1 MVAQTIKLLAIV
13 GPTASGKTSLSID
26 IAKQFNGE
34 IIAADSRTVYKY
46 LDIGTAKPTV
56 KEQSGIKHWALDVV
70 GPGQKFTVAS
80 FKELAIYAIKD
91 IRSRGKLPIIVG
103 GSGLYVDAVLYD
115 YSFAPENPEFRKK
128 LETLGNLKLIEMI
141 KQQGLKLP
149 ENYKNKRYLIR
160 TLEKGYNEPQ
170 KKELSRDTLII
181 GINPPKEILTKRIT
195 KRAKAMIDM
204 GVVEEI
210 KNAYKIYQDG
220 SEALNGGI
228 YKSFKPFIDGKITQE
243 DAINN
248 VVTSDLKLVKKQI
261 TWFKRN
267 PNINWY
273 ESAKEAYKE
282 VVSSK
287 ALG

>member
-1 MVAQTIKLLAIV
+1 MVAKKIELLAIV
-13 GPTASGKTSLSID
+13 GPTASGKTSLSIE
-26 IAKQFNGE
+26 IAKKFNGE

-91 IRSRGKLPIIVG
+91 IRSRGKLPIMVG
-103 GSGLYVDAVLYD
+103 GSGLYADAVLYD
-115 YSFAPENPEFRKK
+115 YSFVPENLDYRKK
-128 LETLGNLKLIEMI
+128 LEVLGNIKLIELI
-141 KQQGLKLP
+141 KKQGLKLP

-170 KKELSRDTLII
+170 KKELSRNTLII
-181 GINPPKEILTKRIT
+181 GISPPKEILTNRIIM
-195 KRAKAMIDM
+195 RAKAMIDM
-204 GVVEEI
+204 GVVDEI

-228 YKSFKPFIDGKITQE
+228 YKSFKPFINGKISQE
-243 DAINN
+243 EAINN
-248 VVTSDLKLVKKQI
+248 FVASDLKLVKKQY
-261 TWFKRN
+261 TWFRRN
-267 PNINWY
+267 QDIEWY
-273 ESAKEAYKE
+273 ESSNLAYKE
-282 VVSSK
+282 IVRK
-287 ALG
+287 LTIG